1 MLFQELSPA
10 ASAQGLGITSGAD
23 AADLPAAP
31 LGLARGRLTPRRPS
45 RIRHTIGQTI
55 AGGTGML
62 TRCPSTTPFGLA
74 LGPD

>member
-1 MLFQELSPA
+1 MLFQGPSPA
-10 ASAQGLGITSGAD
+10 ASAQSLGITFRAD
-23 AADLPAAP
+23 AADFPTAL
-31 LGLARGRLTPRRPS
+31 LRLARGRLPPRRPS

-55 AGGTGML
+55 FGGTGML